1 MEAGF
6 DAVFPLEDAGVS
18 SAAIE
23 RGFHSLSGRSRPAK
37 RASFRLEDGVANHS
51 KTHMQLV
58 RSQKALQASKR
69 SKTDTPLE
77 SDKFNALA
85 YLHNE
90 LHGLRHGDRVPVKL
104 LKHHQLIRLL
114 RLAVLVTLHLV
125 TRIVTVRFSVATSIS
140 NQEFG
145 DMRMNGRSRTC

>member
-18 SAAIE
+18 SAAME

-37 RASFRLEDGVANHS
+37 RASFRLEDGVANRS

-85 YLHNE
+85 SLHNE
-90 LHGLRHGDRVPVKL
+90 LHGLRHGDRVPV
-104 LKHHQLIRLL
+104 KHHQLIRLL

-145 DMRMNGRSRTC
+145 HMRMNGRSRTC